1 MATKK
6 IGITY
11 EEKIDKIDEI
21 IEKRENS
28 ELSLDESI
36 TESEKAIKLIKVSEK
51 LLEQAEGKIQ
61 KVMEK
66 NGTLKIEE
74 ME

>member
-1 MATKK
+1 MSGFNYLKYA
-6 IGITY
+6 
-11 EEKIDKIDEI
+11 
-21 IEKRENS
+21 
-28 ELSLDESI
+28 I
-36 TESEKAIKLIKVSEK
+36 TEYEKAIKLIKESEK